1 MVRGL
6 EQMNEERLREL
17 GLSSLQ
23 KRRVKGGII
32 AAYSF
37 LMGGCRG
44 AGVTLFWEMCSEMTK
59 DNTGNSE

>member
-6 EQMNEERLREL
+6 EQMMNEERLREL

-23 KRRVKGGII
+23 KRRVKEGII

-37 LMGGCRG
+37 LMRGCRRW
-44 AGVTLFWEMCSEMTK
+44 AVKW
-59 DNTGNSE
+59 